1 MATGACA
8 KPGQTTT
15 TTRIKMKSTHYKTVL
30 CLVLTFFL
38 HGDSFGQ
45 QSVQDPEGNY
55 LVCEKMPEIEGGLK
69 ALQKKIRY
77 PLQAKSL
84 GVQGV
89 VYVQFIVNTKGEIE
103 TPTIIR
109 KLGAGCDEEAL
120 RVLKKTKFTPGYDKG
135 KAVKV
140 RFTLPVRFML

>member
-1 MATGACA
+1 MMYKAIKFSQIVLLIVFCVTGA
-8 KPGQTTT
+8 
-15 TTRIKMKSTHYKTVL
+15 S
-30 CLVLTFFL
+30 
-38 HGDSFGQ
+38 GQ
-45 QSVQDPEGNY
+45 QSVQDQEGNY

-109 KLGAGCDEEAL
+109 KLGAGKRSRTSDL
-120 RVLKKTKFTPGYDKG
+120 LITNQLLYQLSYSGV
-135 KAVKV
+135 
-140 RFTLPVRFML
+140 

>member
-1 MATGACA
+1 
-8 KPGQTTT
+8 
-15 TTRIKMKSTHYKTVL
+15 MKSTHYKTVL

-55 LVCEKMPEIEGGLK
+55 LVCEKMPEIEVGLK
-69 ALQKKIRY
+69 ALQKKVRY
-77 PLQAKSL
+77 PLQAKAM

-89 VYVQFIVNTKGEIE
+89 VYVQFIVNTEGDVENPIV
-103 TPTIIR
+103 IR

-120 RVLKKTKFTPGYDKG
+120 RVLKKTKFSPGYDKG

-140 RFTLPVRFML
+140 RFTLPIRFIL